1 MFVTLAHFNTDKRA
15 LVPGGNILQNA
26 RIGAVECTQHLPSS
40 FNVAGVSGAGQSY
53 SDSERVQSV
62 SGNNLAPPALLQFA
76 KTRKI
81 SMERSDPRKY
91 VLVFF
96 FYSFSVFL
104 IHSKAMQW

>member
-40 FNVAGVSGAGQSY
+40 FNVAGVSGTARQSY
-53 SDSERVQSV
+53 SDSERVQAV
-62 SGNNLAPPALLQFA
+62 SGNNLSPPALLQFA

-91 VLVFF
+91 VLDFF
-96 FYSFSVFL
+96 SS
-104 IHSKAMQW
+104 IH

>member
-1 MFVTLAHFNTDKRA
+1 MFFTLAIQILTKG
-15 LVPGGNILQNA
+15 LVSGGNILQNT
-26 RIGAVECTQHLPSS
+26 RIGAVECAQHLPSS
-40 FNVAGVSGAGQSY
+40 FNVAGVSGAAGQSY

-81 SMERSDPRKY
+81 SMERSDPRTY

-96 FYSFSVFL
+96 LS
-104 IHSKAMQW
+104 IHSAYS